1 MTAVPESSAPESSV
15 SEVAEGA
22 KPGALDQYRRWARFL
37 FGLLAIVTGIGLVLT
52 VAGGSLLSD
61 RLAAAWPIIA
71 LLALNIGATLVSL
84 VALIRGLGLGSA
96 WAIHAVAP
104 VCGVLIAFGL
114 IRALLA
120 LTRNEV
126 LFPLE
131 AIGALLVLSRPHG
144 SELLPPAS
152 DEDRRRVALV
162 SGLLVVT
169 FFAPLILERVA
180 L

>member
-1 MTAVPESSAPESSV
+1 MTTSPESSV
-15 SEVAEGA
+15 PDVPPQT

-37 FGLLAIVTGIGLVLT
+37 FGLLAIVTGIGLVLLA
-52 VAGGSLLSD
+52 AGGSLLTD
-61 RLAAAWPIIA
+61 RLAAAWPVVA
-71 LLALNIGATLVSL
+71 LTALNVGATLVTL
-84 VALIRGLGLGSA
+84 LALIRGLGLGSP
-96 WAIHAVAP
+96 WSLHAVAP
-104 VCGVLIAFGL
+104 VCYVLIAFGL

-120 LTRNEV
+120 LTRGEV

-144 SELLPPAS
+144 QDLLPAAS
-152 DEDRRRVALV
+152 DDDRRRVTLV
-162 SGLLVVT
+162 TGVLVVT